1 MFKVF
6 NPRKENGNWRLSS
19 LLGEVGKQRL
29 RRTQDSPWVQ
39 LPGSIWTVQNISIL
53 CWMQVPA
60 ESWKG
65 EVGFS
70 DGWRSSLL
78 KVSPFLQILWLAQ
91 TFLQRSSFFCK
102 GQGPRPMEWEL
113 LKEVREPL
121 AVGKFPLHQ
130 GLAPVAGGSSL
141 ASGAT
146 SMGWMQ
152 RQGWEEGR
160 GSNGGEPG
168 RAPPPS
174 APEGS
179 PESSLTWR
187 IVYSKTEIRHTEHW
201 Q

>member
-1 MFKVF
+1 MLDIWKRQPSPSHVGC
-6 NPRKENGNWRLSS
+6 RYQLT
-19 LLGEVGKQRL
+19 VGKARL
-29 RRTQDSPWVQ
+29 
-39 LPGSIWTVQNISIL
+39 GSRMVDALRYSRFL
-53 CWMQVPA
+53 LF
-60 ESWKG
+60 
-65 EVGFS
+65 FS
-70 DGWRSSLL
+70 FYG
-78 KVSPFLQILWLAQ
+78 KMQ
-91 TFLQRSSFFCK
+91 TFHDFIQRSSFFCK

-146 SMGWMQ
+146 LMGWMQ
-152 RQGWEEGR
+152 QQAWEEGR

-168 RAPPPS
+168 RALPPS

-187 IVYSKTEIRHTEHW
+187 IVYSKTEIRQTKHW